1 MVDIIL
7 SSGLIPIGLIC
18 LALCFIAFID
28 AEKSNK
34 KGIVANVFN
43 TERSIAHCHL
53 GYLIKSRHSHIVSA
67 YNIPTQNTHR
77 QGNPS

>member
-18 LALCFIAFID
+18 LALCFIAFIG

-34 KGIVANVFN
+34 KASWP
-43 TERSIAHCHL
+43 T
-53 GYLIKSRHSHIVSA
+53 YLILSAVSLIVIWA
-67 YNIPTQNTHR
+67 ILLKVGIR
-77 QGNPS
+77 IL